1 MTEQENLLLSQTGPG
16 TLMGNLY
23 RRYWLPALLATELIE
38 PGGPPVSVR
47 LLSEKLLAFRNS
59 EGELS
64 LIDEFCAHRGV
75 SLWFGR
81 NEEGGIRCPYH
92 GWKYATNG
100 QCIEVPSE
108 SDDSGFSEKIKLT
121 SYPLRE
127 QGGILWAY
135 LGPIEKIPEMP
146 AYEWS
151 TVPDSHRHIS
161 KRLQACN
168 SLQAMEGG
176 LDSFHSSFLH
186 RMSVGEDPLLK
197 RDPISAALLKG
208 DPHPQFIPMDSP
220 AGLYITTRRNVEPD
234 SYYWRVTHWLMPC
247 FNLFPPY
254 EGNPYGGHA
263 WVPMDDHNSWTF
275 SIDYRPD
282 RQLTAKEVRAMEAGM
297 GIHSENIPNS
307 FVPVAN
313 ASNDYLIDRQAQ
325 KRKETFC
332 GVIGIAEQDAAVQ
345 ESMGRISRR
354 ELENLV
360 GTDNGII
367 MTRKKLMQAAL
378 GLEKGIEPPG
388 IDSVSQSV
396 RAYSRVMSRDE
407 KLKPEN

>member
-1 MTEQENLLLSQTGPG
+1 MTEKENLLLSQTGPN
-16 TLMGNLY
+16 TPMGQLY
-23 RRYWLPALLATELIE
+23 RRYWLPAFLASELAE
-38 PGGPPVSVR
+38 PGGAPVRVT

-59 EGELS
+59 EGELG

-81 NEEGGIRCPYH
+81 NEEGAIRCPYH
-92 GWKYATNG
+92 GWNYATNG
-100 QCIEVPSE
+100 QCLEVPSE
-108 SDDSGFSEKIKLT
+108 SMDSGFAEKIKLT

-135 LGPIEKIPEMP
+135 MGPIEQMPAMP

-197 RDPISAALLKG
+197 RDPVSAALLKG
-208 DPHPQFIPMDSP
+208 DPHPQFMPMDSP
-220 AGLYITTRRNVEPD
+220 AGLYITTRRNVEPN

-254 EGNPYGGHA
+254 EGNPYGAHA
-263 WVPMDDHNSWTF
+263 WVPIDDHQSWTF

-282 RQLTAKEVRAMEAGM
+282 RPLTSEEVQAMAAGM
-297 GIHSENIPNS
+297 GIHSENIPNT

-325 KRKETFC
+325 RRKETFS
-332 GVIGIAEQDAAVQ
+332 GVMGIAEQDAAVQ
-345 ESMGRISRR
+345 ESMGSISRR
-354 ELENLV
+354 EREHLV

-367 MTRKKLMQAAL
+367 MTRKKLMLAAQ
-378 GLEKGIEPPG
+378 GLTKGIQPPG
-388 IDSVSQSV
+388 LDAASQSV
-396 RAYSRVMSRDE
+396 RAYSRVLGRHE
-407 KLKPEN
+407 ALKPEN

>member
-1 MTEQENLLLSQTGPG
+1 MNEEENLLLSQTGPN

-23 RRYWLPALLATELIE
+23 RSYWLPALLASELKD
-38 PGGPPVSVR
+38 PGGAPVRVT
-47 LLSEKLLAFRNS
+47 LLSERLLAFRNS
-59 EGELS
+59 DGELG

-81 NEEGGIRCPYH
+81 NEGGGIRCPYH
-92 GWKYATNG
+92 GWNYATNG
-100 QCIEVPSE
+100 QCLEVPSE
-108 SDDSGFSEKIKLT
+108 SKESGFAEKIKLT

-135 LGPIEKIPEMP
+135 LGPLDQIPTMP

-151 TVPDSHRHIS
+151 TVPDSHRHIT

-197 RDPISAALLKG
+197 RDPTSAALLKG
-208 DPHPQFIPMDSP
+208 DPHPKFIPMDSP
-220 AGLYITTRRNVEPD
+220 AGLLITTRRNVLPND
-234 SYYWRVTHWLMPC
+234 YYWRVTHWLMPC

-254 EGNPYGGHA
+254 EGNPYGAHA
-263 WVPMDDHNSWTF
+263 WVPIDDHQSWTF

-282 RQLTAKEVRAMEAGM
+282 RALTQEEVQAMEKGM
-297 GIHSENIPNS
+297 GIHSKNIPNS
-307 FVPVAN
+307 FIPIAN

-325 KRKETFC
+325 KRRETFS
-332 GVIGIAEQDAAVQ
+332 GVLGIAEQDAAVQ
-345 ESMGRISRR
+345 ESMGTITQR

-367 MTRKKLMQAAL
+367 MTRRKLIQSAKAL
-378 GLEKGIEPPG
+378 ANGIKPPG
-388 IDSVSQSV
+388 MDRTSQSV
-396 RAYSRVMSRDE
+396 RAYSRVIPKDQP
-407 KLKPEN
+407 LTPEN

>member
-1 MTEQENLLLSQTGPG
+1 MNEEENLLLSQTGPN

-23 RRYWLPALLATELIE
+23 RSYWLPALLASELKD
-38 PGGPPVSVR
+38 PGGAPVRVT
-47 LLSEKLLAFRNS
+47 LLSERLLAFRNS
-59 EGELS
+59 DGELG

-81 NEEGGIRCPYH
+81 NEGGGIRCPYH
-92 GWKYATNG
+92 GWNYATNG
-100 QCIEVPSE
+100 QCLEVPSE
-108 SDDSGFSEKIKLT
+108 SKESGFAEKIKLT

-135 LGPIEKIPEMP
+135 LGLLDQIPTMP

-151 TVPDSHRHIS
+151 TVPDSHRHIT

-197 RDPISAALLKG
+197 RDPTSAALLKG
-208 DPHPQFIPMDSP
+208 DPHPKFIPMDSP
-220 AGLYITTRRNVEPD
+220 AGLLITTRRNVLPND
-234 SYYWRVTHWLMPC
+234 YYWRVTHWLMPC

-254 EGNPYGGHA
+254 EGNPYGAHA
-263 WVPMDDHNSWTF
+263 WVPIDDHQSWTF

-282 RQLTAKEVRAMEAGM
+282 RALTQEEVQAMEKGM
-297 GIHSENIPNS
+297 GIHSKNIPNS
-307 FVPVAN
+307 FIPIAN

-325 KRKETFC
+325 KRRETFS
-332 GVIGIAEQDAAVQ
+332 GVLGIAEQDAAVQ
-345 ESMGRISRR
+345 ESMGTITQR

-367 MTRKKLMQAAL
+367 MTRRKLIQSAKAL
-378 GLEKGIEPPG
+378 ANGIKPPG
-388 IDSVSQSV
+388 LDRTSQSV
-396 RAYSRVMSRDE
+396 RAYSRVIPKDQP
-407 KLKPEN
+407 LTPEN

>member
-1 MTEQENLLLSQTGPG
+1 MTEKENLLLSQTGPN
-16 TLMGNLY
+16 TPMGQLY
-23 RRYWLPALLATELIE
+23 RRYWLPALLASELAE
-38 PGGPPVSVR
+38 PGGAPVRVT

-59 EGELS
+59 EGELG

-81 NEEGGIRCPYH
+81 NEEGAIRCPYH
-92 GWKYATNG
+92 GWNYATNG
-100 QCIEVPSE
+100 QCLEVPSE
-108 SDDSGFSEKIKLT
+108 SKDSGFAEKIKLT

-135 LGPIEKIPEMP
+135 MGPIEQMPAMP

-197 RDPISAALLKG
+197 RDPVSAALLKG
-208 DPHPQFIPMDSP
+208 DPHPQFMPMDSP
-220 AGLYITTRRNVEPD
+220 AGLYITTRRNVEPN

-254 EGNPYGGHA
+254 EG
-263 WVPMDDHNSWTF
+263 
-275 SIDYRPD
+275 
-282 RQLTAKEVRAMEAGM
+282 
-297 GIHSENIPNS
+297 IHSENIPNT

-325 KRKETFC
+325 RRKETFS
-332 GVIGIAEQDAAVQ
+332 GVMGIAEQDAAVQ
-345 ESMGRISRR
+345 ESMGSISRR
-354 ELENLV
+354 EREHLV

-367 MTRKKLMQAAL
+367 MTRKKLMLAAQ
-378 GLEKGIEPPG
+378 GLTKGIQPPG
-388 IDSVSQSV
+388 LDAASQSV
-396 RAYSRVMSRDE
+396 RAYSRVLGRHE
-407 KLKPEN
+407 ALKPEN

>member
-1 MTEQENLLLSQTGPG
+1 MTEEENRLLSQTGPN
-16 TLMGNLY
+16 TPMGHLY
-23 RRYWLPALLATELIE
+23 RSYWLPALLASELLE
-38 PGGPPVSVR
+38 PGGAPVRVT

-59 EGELS
+59 DGELG

-92 GWKYATNG
+92 GWNYATNG
-100 QCIEVPSE
+100 QCMEVPSE
-108 SDDSGFSEKIKLT
+108 SKDSGFAEKIKLT
-121 SYPLRE
+121 SYPLKE

-135 LGPIEKIPEMP
+135 LGPLDQMPAMP

-151 TVPDSHRHIS
+151 TVPDSHRHIT

-168 SLQAMEGG
+168 ALQAMEGG

-197 RDPISAALLKG
+197 RDPTSAALLKG
-208 DPHPQFIPMDSP
+208 DPHPQFMPMDSP
-220 AGLYITTRRNVEPD
+220 GGLYITTRRNVEPN

-254 EGNPYGGHA
+254 EGNPYGAHA
-263 WVPMDDHNSWTF
+263 WVPIDDHQSWTF

-282 RQLTAKEVRAMEAGM
+282 RALTQEEVNAMEAGM
-297 GIHSENIPNS
+297 GIHSKNIPNS
-307 FVPVAN
+307 FIPVAN
-313 ASNDYLIDRQAQ
+313 ASNDYLMDRQAQ
-325 KRKETFC
+325 KRKETFS
-332 GVIGIAEQDAAVQ
+332 GVLGIAEQDAAVQ
-345 ESMGRISRR
+345 ESMGTISRR
-354 ELENLV
+354 ELEHLV

-367 MTRKKLMQAAL
+367 MTRKKLLRAAQSL
-378 GLEKGIEPPG
+378 DQGVKPPG
-388 IDSVSQSV
+388 LDPSAQSV
-396 RAYSRVMSRDE
+396 RAYSRVIPRDQP
-407 KLKPEN
+407 LTPES